1 MSRELI
7 NRITL
12 KKDGVYLS
20 HKSSNCD
27 ENYYSHKVNFLFDAY
42 WRGGQKGLD
51 IEIIK
56 LLEAGNEVR
65 GNHKSIIPYKNVMR
79 DFYSF
84 GKYPQKSK
92 IYNYQTL
99 ALDKNYD
106 EVKVGMSKDDLL
118 KKIEELRGELYSE
131 LADDVARYREELN
144 QEKHKDKE
152 EVIEEVVE
160 ETEEIL
166 E

>member
-1 MSRELI
+1 MSKELI

-20 HKSSNCD
+20 HKSNNSD
-27 ENYYSHKVNFLFDAY
+27 ESYYSNKVNFLFDAY

-56 LLEAGNEVR
+56 ILEEGNELR
-65 GNHKSIIPYKNVMR
+65 GNHKSIIPYKRVMQ
-79 DFYSF
+79 DFYTF
-84 GKYPQKSK
+84 GKYPKKST
-92 IYNYQTL
+92 IYNYQML

-106 EVKVGMSKDDLL
+106 EFKVGMSKDNLL
-118 KKIEELRGELYSE
+118 KKIEELKGELYSE
-131 LADDVARYREELN
+131 LADDVSKYREELK
-144 QEKHKDKE
+144 QENNKE
-152 EVIEEVVE
+152 KKEVIEENLE